1 MLVVQSTRNGHNI
14 GPWCFVMAYLVPLYY
29 LLTDPM
35 VGQFPLLPHLSI
47 SCFLHSSSLFGATIY
62 LFVGNAYQRSE
73 MELRKVEQELELLSS
88 EWKAVRRKQPK
99 FDDDTSS
106 DCSNEALYKIMPSWK
121 DLKAKVNDDE
131 LFPQYDED
139 EDNEEEV
146 NMIENVVVDGANQD
160 ESGKGTNNMSN
171 TEDAPTVHAED
182 TGAYSEFGMCI
193 VAPSNG
199 NEEESKNKD
208 NTESSTTNGG
218 SSIFERYAAKN
229 TVTAKSK
236 VNVPQKQ
243 TTSTSTEDESSDE
256 EDEMVEDAYPMD
268 VLARLESL
276 QGRFNDLEPKIDKF
290 KAKLRDVSTYAIQ
303 VYNSTTF
310 AHVSISF

>member
-1 MLVVQSTRNGHNI
+1 
-14 GPWCFVMAYLVPLYY
+14 
-29 LLTDPM
+29 
-35 VGQFPLLPHLSI
+35 
-47 SCFLHSSSLFGATIY
+47 
-62 LFVGNAYQRSE
+62 
-73 MELRKVEQELELLSS
+73 MELRKVEQELEVLSS

-256 EDEMVEDAYPMD
+256 EDEMVEDASPMD